1 MLRQLALNVHCAHS
15 KSWKFFIC
23 ATIVCTKMIY
33 HRGVLCASTANRWW
47 QLITILIVAIADG
60 FAVFSLPIWSHLDG
74 SPSLF
79 CASKTPV
86 LPHFSHAASIL
97 TSIGNGF
104 LSDDLA
110 DIVMARFVTQRCCH
124 TALNDSVTLTLYG
137 RISDCQLLKTW
148 TLTFRVKKNVPNIL
162 PVNKIQYQ
170 SDIIALVHVGKYS
183 DTKWWPSETVRCI
196 QHAKAGLCKNVK
208 IHSDMNWWPSETV
221 PLCPAILP
229 KIIWRCQTEKRGSK
243 KFMRYDGWCQFAKKL
258 PLLPNKRIRRVQK
271 NVFLEWPPIC
281 CKSTTYSEYHTHW
294 NKLGK
299 LNF

>member
-1 MLRQLALNVHCAHS
+1 MFIAHIPNLGQF
-15 KSWKFFIC
+15 WIC
-23 ATIVCTKMIY
+23 ATILCTKMIN

-148 TLTFRVKKNVPNIL
+148 TLTFRVKTHVPNIL
-162 PVNKIQYQ
+162 PV
-170 SDIIALVHVGKYS
+170 
-183 DTKWWPSETVRCI
+183 
-196 QHAKAGLCKNVK
+196 
-208 IHSDMNWWPSETV
+208 
-221 PLCPAILP
+221 
-229 KIIWRCQTEKRGSK
+229 K
-243 KFMRYDGWCQFAKKL
+243 KFNISQT
-258 PLLPNKRIRRVQK
+258 
-271 NVFLEWPPIC
+271 
-281 CKSTTYSEYHTHW
+281 S
-294 NKLGK
+294 
-299 LNF
+299 